1 MSIHQKH
8 DNQTD
13 GTKGCQL
20 NRMENAKKKSGHGH
34 SHGTIDSKII
44 TTDRGKWAVK
54 WSFAIL
60 MATACL
66 QVIIVYVSGSVALL
80 ADTVHNFGDALTS
93 IPLWIAFVL
102 VRRKPN
108 KRFTYGYGR
117 MEDLAGAFII
127 LVILV
132 SAITAGYKSIDR
144 FIHPATVRNL
154 WTVVAAAFIGF
165 LGNEWVARFRIK
177 VGKEINS
184 AALVA
189 DGKHARVDG
198 LTSLGVLIGVLGI
211 WMGYPMADPIAG
223 VFITLAIFRIVWTS
237 GKSVFF
243 RMLDG
248 INPSTVDEIRDS
260 VAAMPAVHEVTEIR
274 VRWIGHQLHAEI
286 NITVKSDLTVAQGHD
301 IAVAVK
307 DEILHHLPYLW
318 DVIVHVDPKEASGET
333 HH

>member
-1 MSIHQKH
+1 
-8 DNQTD
+8 
-13 GTKGCQL
+13 
-20 NRMENAKKKSGHGH
+20 METAEKISGHGH
-34 SHGTIDSKII
+34 SHGAIDSKII

-54 WSFAIL
+54 WSFVIL

-66 QVIIVYVSGSVALL
+66 QVIIFYVSGSVALL
-80 ADTVHNFGDALTS
+80 ADTIHNFGDALTA

-108 KRFTYGYGR
+108 NRFTYGYGR
-117 MEDLAGAFII
+117 AEDLAGALIV
-127 LVILV
+127 LVILI
-132 SAITAGYKSIDR
+132 SAITAGYESIDR
-144 FIHPATVRNL
+144 FIHPTVVRNL

-198 LTSLGVLIGVLGI
+198 LTSLSVLIGVFGI
-211 WMGYPMADPIAG
+211 WMGYPVTDPIAG
-223 VFITLAIFRIVWTS
+223 LFITLAILRIVWTA

-248 INPSTVDEIRDS
+248 IEPSIVDEIRES
-260 VAAMPAVHEVTEIR
+260 VSAMQAVHEVTEIR
-274 VRWIGHQLHAEI
+274 VRWIGHQLHTEI
-286 NITVKSDLTVAQGHD
+286 NITVNSDLTVSQGHE
-301 IAVAVK
+301 IAVAAK
-307 DEILHHLPYLW
+307 HEILHQLPYLW
-318 DVIVHVDPKEASGET
+318 DVIIHVDPKEASGET

>member
-1 MSIHQKH
+1 
-8 DNQTD
+8 
-13 GTKGCQL
+13 
-20 NRMENAKKKSGHGH
+20 MEITKKKSGHGH

-54 WSFAIL
+54 WSFVIL
-60 MATACL
+60 MATAFV

-80 ADTVHNFGDALTS
+80 ADTIHNFGDALTA

-108 KRFTYGYGR
+108 NRFTYGYGR
-117 MEDLAGAFII
+117 VEDLAGAFII

-132 SAITAGYKSIDR
+132 SAVTAGYKSIDR
-144 FIHPATVRNL
+144 FIHPTTVRNL

-165 LGNEWVARFRIK
+165 LGNEGVARFRIK

-211 WMGYPMADPIAG
+211 WMGYPVTDPIAG
-223 VFITLAIFRIVWTS
+223 LLITLAILRIVWTS

-248 INPSTVDEIRDS
+248 IDPSVVDEIRQS
-260 VAAMPAVHEVTEIR
+260 VSAMQAVHEVTEIR
-274 VRWIGHQLHAEI
+274 VRWIGHQLQAEV
-286 NITVKSDLTVAQGHD
+286 NITVNSDLTVSQGHE
-301 IAVAVK
+301 IAVAAK
-307 DEILHHLPYLW
+307 HEILHQLPYLW
-318 DVIVHVDPKEASGET
+318 DVIIHVDPKEASGES